1 MDLILKHNSITFQFQ
16 FLSKDP
22 YFYLVVSIQLFS
34 FLKNYNVN
42 SIWNYCIK
50 LGSFH
55 CISAWIKNNLKTLWI
70 WSEIHQFDVEIRLF
84 VVVKVTSEVVNM
96 CPIVAYNWFHFGCFL
111 GFSFEMSE
119 NENYYKWT
127 TCPNKSRETHVL
139 YVHKPTYFMFAIR
152 NACLRTY
159 A

>member
-70 WSEIHQFDVEIRLF
+70 WSEIHQFDVEIRWF

-127 TCPNKSRETHVL
+127 TCPNKSRETQLWNVCTLCLQTYIL
-139 YVHKPTYFMFAIR
+139 YVRI
-152 NACLRTY
+152 
-159 A
+159 

>member
-96 CPIVAYNWFHFGCFL
+96 CPIVAYNWFHFGCL
-111 GFSFEMSE
+111 MKTIT
-119 NENYYKWT
+119 NELLVRINPEKHNSTY
-127 TCPNKSRETHVL
+127 VL